1 MSELISPPV
10 LSASTMPPPDAST
23 LLASLDFG
31 ALSKAKTET
40 ATDTGQITPGDKSWY
55 TYWTKKA
62 PEALSLVWEKRIQDK
77 TTFYENLK
85 TNTPVYYSFKVSL
98 SGEADEQKLTAFS
111 DAQKESAK
119 QALAELS
126 KATGVEFLETSNSKQ
141 AAGIVFA
148 LSSSLKTDTLGQ
160 QVGQTVNNAY
170 QSTILLNSSKYG
182 ADSLTP
188 GGEGFETLLHELGHA
203 AGLDDAGG
211 KVSSKMDDS
220 KYTVMAYEG
229 KGADGTGSNKTYAK
243 LDLEALE
250 ALYPKELRQASNNT
264 VMADFSPNV
273 SGTSPQEDEY
283 STTESFM
290 LSFFSANEE
299 AGASSDPDVL
309 LTPLLNAIEESV
321 FTETLEEILGD
332 PDSGLSSI
340 LSVIEESDEFVREK
354 SMMTAS
360 LHDLPSLEKW
370 PVGAAWTPVGGL
382 TSMITALPGTSGQP
396 KIAVW
401 S

>member
-1 MSELISPPV
+1 MSELMTSPIQ
-10 LSASTMPPPDAST
+10 STSIMPPPEAST

-40 ATDTGQITPGDKSWY
+40 VTDTGQITPGDKSWY

-77 TTFYENLK
+77 TTFYGNLK

-182 ADSLTP
+182 ADSLAP

-264 VMADFSPNV
+264 GMADFSPNV
-273 SGTSPQEDEY
+273 SGTSPQEDE
-283 STTESFM
+283 TTESFI

-340 LSVIEESDEFVREK
+340 LSVIEESDEFVMEK
-354 SMMTAS
+354 PMITAS

-370 PVGAAWTPVGGL
+370 PVGAAWTPADGL
-382 TSMITALPGTSGQP
+382 NNMMALPGTSGQS
-396 KIAVW
+396 KLAAW